1 MNLPF
6 AKKKSPR
13 RIAPITRGPAS
24 KPRSLA
30 AVAAAVSVIAFAVN
44 LMTAKAASGPGHNV
58 VVATATVTPGSRIT
72 AKDVRM
78 AKVSGVPMALTV
90 MQAVVGQ
97 YAVTTIPAGV
107 PVVRSMV
114 GRTATN
120 RGLRRGEVGVWVPV
134 NLTSSGMAV
143 TGQRVD
149 VLFSSNQLTGSGHQS
164 SAGVLNA
171 SGVVLVQGARV
182 LSVVNSN
189 GGTLAPNAA
198 SASAVATGA
207 PAAVELA
214 LPGKAASR
222 VIEAETLGT
231 LTLVDD
237 PWTPHVQVPQPA
249 LSTTAPA
256 SLSTAPTSSKKP

>member
-1 MNLPF
+1 MNVPF
-6 AKKKSPR
+6 LGNKKAPR
-13 RIAPITRGPAS
+13 RIAPITRAPAK

-30 AVAAAVSVIAFAVN
+30 ALAVAVSVIAFVVN
-44 LMTAKAASGPGHNV
+44 LVTAKAASGPGHSV
-58 VVATATVTPGSRIT
+58 VIATTTVTPGSRIT
-72 AKDVRM
+72 AQDVRT
-78 AKVSGVPMALTV
+78 AQVSGVPMALTAP
-90 MQAVVGQ
+90 QAVVGQ

-107 PVVRSMV
+107 PVVPSMV
-114 GRTATN
+114 GRSATN

-143 TGQRVD
+143 AGQRVD
-149 VLFSSNQLTGSGHQS
+149 VLFSSNQLTGSGQQS

-198 SASAVATGA
+198 SSSAVATGA

-214 LPGKAASR
+214 LPDKAASR

-249 LSTTAPA
+249 LSTTPA
-256 SLSTAPTSSKKP
+256 SLSTTPTTAKKP